1 MKCAVLVKFDDN
13 TQAYFNSEI
22 SLAAGNAVIAG
33 GKIGIV
39 SKVIDWLD
47 IQDFPVVE
55 CKTTLPKK
63 TCPEETVDLGE
74 YIADYDFVQQTVGSV
89 LAAQDLSAEEEPKAP
104 QKKFVCKPDDFVIR
118 GGALMKYK
126 GKDERI
132 RIPDGVKEIGRNV
145 TWGTWDHPVRAVV
158 IPKSVYRIG
167 EKAFYSS
174 KMEEVIFEGVP
185 DEIAKEAF
193 ESDDFCVIRL
203 PQGIKTIGKYA
214 FSRGTMVLVKEKRRR
229 SGWDVNCFSLAK
241 DVIFDSANY
250 IEENGILYGSAIEE
264 GKPDVPAEKAEKL
277 CVIAVTKHKK
287 KIVIPDMVGGK
298 PVVLIGARAFENA
311 KWLEEIVL
319 PDNLET
325 IGEDAFK
332 NSELQRVVFP
342 KGEFWI
348 LSGAFYGTY
357 LTALYL
363 PANVRFEEG
372 TEEQFACSL
381 VTDLVVE
388 EGGENRLPPRAFDGC
403 SSLKNVVLPESIA
416 EIGDEA
422 FRSCM
427 DLENVCIEGEP
438 DLGEDVFL
446 GDKKLR
452 CNRRDG
458 RRFLGNPKNPFAVP
472 VKIK

>member
-1 MKCAVLVKFDDN
+1 MHCAVLVKFDDN

-22 SLAAGNAVIAG
+22 PLAAGNAVIAG
-33 GKIGIV
+33 GKFGVV
-39 SKVIDWLD
+39 SNVIDWLD

-74 YIADYDFVQQTVGSV
+74 RIVNYDFAQRTIDSV
-89 LAAQDLSAEEEPKAP
+89 LAERDLPVEEEPETQP
-104 QKKFVCKPDDFVIR
+104 EDFVCNADDFVIR
-118 GGALMKYK
+118 GGVLMKYK
-126 GKDERI
+126 GEDERI
-132 RIPDGVKEIGRNV
+132 RIPDGVKEIGKNV

-203 PQGIKTIGKYA
+203 PQGIKTIGKFA
-214 FSRGTMVLVKEKRRR
+214 FSRGTMVLVKETRRR
-229 SGWDVNCFSLAK
+229 SGWDVNCFSLAG
-241 DVIFDSANY
+241 DVIYDSANY
-250 IEENGILYGSAIEE
+250 IEENGILYGSATEE
-264 GKPDVPAEKAEKL
+264 GKPDAPAEKAEKL

-298 PVVLIGARAFENA
+298 PVVLIGAGAFEDA

-319 PDNLET
+319 PDSLDT
-325 IGEDAFK
+325 IGEDAFR
-332 NSELQRVVFP
+332 NSDLLNVVFP

-357 LTALYL
+357 LTELYL

-372 TEEQFACSL
+372 TEAQFACSL
-381 VTDLVVE
+381 LTDLVVE
-388 EGGENRLPPRAFDGC
+388 EGAENWLPPRAFDGC
-403 SSLKNVVLPESIA
+403 ASLRNVVLPENIV
-416 EIGDEA
+416 EIGDGA

-427 DLENVCIEGEP
+427 SLENVCIQGEP

-446 GDKKLR
+446 GDNKLR
-452 CNRRDG
+452 CNKREG
-458 RRFLGNPKNPFAVP
+458 KQFLGSSKNPFAVH